1 MINRRTFLADTGAV
15 LLTAPLAA
23 EVQQARNKVRQLAQ
37 EPPPPPGLVCPG
49 NTYWNGHGCTSG
61 RRPPAEDQYVEIV
74 PGKTTKQEILAI
86 FGEPNYRWTQGSGD
100 EALSYYMHS
109 LGPRYPTWFRDAS
122 LRDRNEMLVFWV
134 DQRGLFV
141 RYSVT
146 SQPSP

>member
-1 MINRRTFLADTGAV
+1 MERRAFLAGTGAV
-15 LLTAPLAA
+15 LLVAPLTT
-23 EVQQARNKVRQLAQ
+23 EGRQARNEVRHLAQ
-37 EPPPPPGLVCPG
+37 EPPPSRGLVCPG

-74 PGKTTKQEILAI
+74 PGKTTKEEILAL
-86 FGEPNYRWTQGSGD
+86 FGEPDYRSTQGSGN

-109 LGPRYPTWFRDAS
+109 LGPPYPMWLRDAS
-122 LRDRNEMLVFWV
+122 LRNRNGMLIFLM

-146 SQPSP
+146 SQPPP